1 VRRLLAPL
9 LAIVALAPAPAA
21 SAPPASTVA
30 GQLARALR
38 VPHVSQA
45 RSAALAVDLASGA
58 TLYSQHATLA
68 LAPASNEKL
77 AVTYAALAMLGPA
90 FRIETQ
96 VLGVGEQDGATWRG
110 SITLRGAGDPTL
122 STGDLLAL
130 AAQVRA
136 AGIRRIAGPVVGDE
150 TWFDAQRT
158 VAGWRASFYLGESP
172 PLSALVVDRDR
183 VGGYLSANP
192 ALAAATA
199 FRAALR
205 RAGVAVAGSSAL
217 GRVDDFAYPL
227 ARVVSPPF
235 DAIVRSMNKDS
246 DNFTA
251 EMLLKELGAVL
262 GDGGTSAAGAAVVT
276 GALARAGVP
285 MAGVRIV
292 DGSGLSR
299 LDRLT
304 VGALLGILQAAW
316 RDPAVRGP
324 FVGSLPVA
332 GLSGTLEHRLR
343 GPPVRG
349 NVAAKTGT
357 TREASALSG
366 FVRGRYAFAIV
377 QNGSPLPY
385 WWARRAQD
393 RFASILAALS

>member
-1 VRRLLAPL
+1 VRLLAPL
-9 LAIVALAPAPAA
+9 LAILALAPAPAA
-21 SAPPASTVA
+21 SAPPATTLA
-30 GQLARALR
+30 EQLGRALR

-77 AVTYAALAMLGPA
+77 AVAYAALATLGPA

-122 STGDLLAL
+122 STGDLRAL

-150 TWFDAQRT
+150 TWFDARRT
-158 VAGWRASFYLGESP
+158 VVGWRASFYLGESP

-192 ALAAATA
+192 ALAAVTA

-205 RAGVAVAGSSAL
+205 RSGVSVTGDSAL
-217 GRVDDFAYPL
+217 GRVDDFGYPL
-227 ARVVSPPF
+227 ARVVSPPL
-235 DAIVRSMNKDS
+235 DEIVHYMNRES

-262 GDGGTSAAGAAVVT
+262 GDGGTSTAGAAIVS
-276 GALARAGVP
+276 GALAQAGVP

-304 VGALLGILQAAW
+304 VAALVGILQAAW
-316 RDPAVRGP
+316 RDAAVRAP
-324 FVGSLPVA
+324 FLDSLPVA

-343 GPPVRG
+343 SAPARG

-366 FVRGRYAFAIV
+366 FVRGRYVFAV
-377 QNGSPLPY
+377 LENGRPLPY

-393 RFASILAALS
+393 RFVSVLAGR